1 MKTQDTDMELR
12 KLLKEVQL
20 DTPSKDFTIK
30 VMNRVWEEKS
40 IQSRVEVIKNERIL
54 GKGFW
59 IILILF
65 IALFAAVVFTSGNGG
80 QEAGQLSKLMQ
91 GLQNEEVSEGYKSF
105 FSNLGSLPLSI
116 SGILLASTLLVFID
130 RILSSVGHGF
140 IAHKS

>member
-1 MKTQDTDMELR
+1 MKTVEND
-12 KLLKEVQL
+12 KKLKELLREVKL
-20 DTPSKDFTIK
+20 ESPGNDFTLK

-40 IQSRVEVIKNERIL
+40 VQSRVEVIKNERIL

-65 IALFAAVVFTSGNGG
+65 IALFAAVVFTSGNSGE
-80 QEAGQLSKLMQ
+80 EAGQLSKLMQ
-91 GLQNEEVSEGYKSF
+91 GLQNDQISDGYKSF

-116 SGILLASTLLVFID
+116 GGILLASTLLVFID
-130 RILSSVGHGF
+130 RILSQFGHGL

>member
-59 IILILF
+59 IILVLF
-65 IALFAAVVFTSGNGG
+65 IGLFAAVAFTSGNGE

-91 GLQNEEVSEGYKSF
+91 GLQNKGVSKGYKSF

-116 SGILLASTLLVFID
+116 GGILLASSLLVFID
-130 RILSSVGHGF
+130 RILASAGHGL
-140 IAHKS
+140 ITHKS

>member
-1 MKTQDTDMELR
+1 MKTQDPDMELR

-130 RILSSVGHGF
+130 RILASAKHGF